1 MIPPSPPMSC
11 YSQGISA
18 YLFST
23 TFNKKKTFE
32 GLIRSKKWKNQFFPI
47 FSPTIWYALAS
58 PQFCYLSEV
67 DFLHSVGLIVTLDT
81 ILWNVGGG
89 WWVRVMISGDPD
101 VYCPSLWNRLWVRHC
116 PPSLT
121 LCREGPGGRH
131 CSPLALFFW
140 EGPGGYRV
148 IQLKCSELLS
158 LYGEISGSIG
168 SVHSLNCCPN
178 YDVYLNT
185 FK

>member
-1 MIPPSPPMSC
+1 MYSQLKVITFNPVHLEWGSLIKWNLPSKLLFLLNKSFLRYFWAFLTPLMIPPSPPMSC

-47 FSPTIWYALAS
+47 FSPTVWYALAS

-67 DFLHSVGLIVTLDT
+67 DFLHSVGLIVTLNT

-101 VYCPSLWNRLWVRHC
+101 V
-116 PPSLT
+116 
-121 LCREGPGGRH
+121 
-131 CSPLALFFW
+131 
-140 EGPGGYRV
+140 
-148 IQLKCSELLS
+148 
-158 LYGEISGSIG
+158 
-168 SVHSLNCCPN
+168 
-178 YDVYLNT
+178 
-185 FK
+185 